1 MKKILFFASALA
13 GLLLAGSCQREE
25 LAPATEGNVVTF
37 EVEIPEIATKAVVDD
52 GSLIDQL
59 VYDVYWTDASVETA
73 PSPGQL
79 TLLYKGTKRVEQR
92 ATTIQVELM
101 NDKNYVIL
109 FWAQRGNT
117 WGVASSDKLLKNGV
131 EFPDSWVANAENI
144 EAFSGVSFLSSNN
157 LSAKKTVTLKRPFA
171 QINLGS
177 KLAENFTIVPTTSS
191 VTVKNAAAS
200 FDLINQV
207 AVGNKE
213 EVTFTATTIPGG
225 DLTVNSIPYTYVG
238 MNYIFAN
245 GNVEVDYTLNTADE
259 HLSVTNTISNVP
271 VAANYRTNIIG
282 KLYTSMSDYTI
293 TLDEGWGDEG
303 KNMEVITEG
312 LVKNING
319 DYEVSNENGLA
330 HAMNN
335 LMNEYGGNYYLTAEG
350 ALYNMTGIDV
360 TPVDFNKPGLN
371 VYGWAPV
378 VTRSNTEGRT
388 GVTII
393 GLPYLIKT
401 VAEGSNVSI
410 SGVTLVND
418 DNTTTTL
425 INEVEEGATVVVSN
439 CAVGTSTDTS
449 DEIIDIIGLGYDYVL
464 DASEVKT
471 LAELKT
477 ALASG
482 VAEIVIAN
490 EIKITDNTVLN
501 LNSKVITAV
510 DTKESGSYALIEV
523 QPEVELTVNGPGSI
537 TLTAQ
542 HDRQWNSYS
551 SVISNQRGTL
561 YVNKD
566 VVLEHLGGTAMA
578 YAIDNL
584 TNTGA
589 QPAVTTVNGATI
601 KSVYRAIR
609 QFLNSATGSN
619 ELYVKAGSKVLGDN
633 KAIWP
638 QDANLNANLGKLVVE
653 AGAEINDVYL
663 NANSN
668 DKVWPLNISVASSA
682 FVEGGE
688 IVLGKIPVGYEVIE
702 VDGVWTIGQS
712 YAEDGDNLTISS
724 VKGLKDLAANVNGG
738 NNFAGKTIILANDI
752 DLQNETWLCIG
763 TEANPF
769 SGTFNGNGK
778 TIKNL
783 TIIEEEAKEG
793 KAFIGFFGYAKNA
806 TIKNATFENVNLNIA
821 CLDIDH
827 SQGHIGAVAGSLEG
841 TSTIENVTVKGEI
854 KVEST
859 VTANG
864 ASRVAVVAGGN
875 SYGNV
880 TMKNVHVIAN
890 EGSYIKANNNL
901 GALAGQLQGKS
912 VFENCSSNIDVTG
925 TKFFAGGIIG
935 LAAGDQLF
943 TNCHTTGNVTI
954 TAGREGRAHDQYRV
968 GGIAGGW
975 ADGAKNVCTLTD
987 CSYTGNISGTNSDGS
1002 IANPL
1007 DYAGYVGRGYTLN
1020 GCAGSKVIINGVEY
1034 VQAYNTAAEAGIY
1047 IVDGELVVNSAADL
1061 RYLANNVNS
1070 GKTFEGVTVKLGAD
1084 IDLNNEEWT
1093 PIGSATADHGFMG
1106 NFDGNGYT
1114 IKNLQM
1120 TQLPLDADNY
1130 VYAGLFGVTEGTSP
1144 TAQNYIK
1151 NLVIE
1156 NVTIDTKGGHIA
1168 AAAIAYPY
1176 YTKIENVK
1184 VKGVINIKG
1193 GDYTSGALAYTRR
1206 CVNAKNISVEGNEG
1220 STIEGNITIGGVIS
1234 DIQMNG
1240 GLTADYSNF
1249 SVSGLTIKGIR
1260 NVGGI
1265 SGIISSQTLKGATV
1279 QNVRIESEYT
1289 SVGIVSGAKGDNNS
1303 FVENVTYADVTG
1315 TDREIGDSYG
1325 KDLKKVSTADELVAA
1340 LEANEGVYF
1349 LNDIKIDP
1357 AKMSNAYGKT
1367 GINVKNG
1374 QTIDGNGKTLNI
1386 EGAGGTWDS
1395 GINTTGGLIKNLTV
1409 TGSFRGIFINHT
1421 STHSEKVVLENVT
1434 IGENGTLYT
1443 ISCDQGL
1450 NQGIEATNCT
1460 FNGWTSFAKTA
1471 GEAKFV
1477 YCTFGEGSGYK
1488 YCRPYSNTEFVN
1500 CTFCPGYAVD
1510 ETQATVTFTNC
1521 TWE

>member
-13 GLLLAGSCQREE
+13 GLFLAGSCQREE
-25 LAPATEGNVVTF
+25 FAPVEENGVVTF
-37 EVEIPEIATKAVVDD
+37 EVSIPEVATKAVVDD
-52 GSLIDQL
+52 GSLINKL

-73 PSPGQL
+73 PSADDL
-79 TLLYKGTKRVEQR
+79 NLLYKGKADVASNG
-92 ATTIQVELM
+92 ATVISVELM

-109 FWAQRGNT
+109 FWAQRDNT
-117 WGVASSDKLLKNGV
+117 WGVATEGTLLKNGV
-131 EFPDSWVANAENI
+131 NFPDSFAANAENI
-144 EAFSGVSFLSSNN
+144 EAFSHVEFLSSKN
-157 LSAKKTVTLKRPFA
+157 LAARTKSITLKRPFA

-177 KLAENFTIVPTTSS
+177 LLAQNFTINPTTSS
-191 VTVKNAAAS
+191 MTVKNAGAS
-200 FDLINQV
+200 FDLIKQV
-207 AVGNKE
+207 AEGKKDVE
-213 EVTFTATTIPGG
+213 FTAAAVPGG
-225 DLTVNSIPYTYVG
+225 SLKTDYTYVG

-245 GNVEVDYTLNTADE
+245 GNVEVGYALNTEAGIT
-259 HLSVTNTISNVP
+259 VTNTVSNVP

-282 KLYTSMSDYTI
+282 KLFTSEAGYSI
-293 TLDEGWGDEG
+293 TLEGWGDAGED
-303 KNMEVITEG
+303 MEVITEG

-319 DYEVSNENGLA
+319 DYEISNENGLA
-330 HAMNN
+330 YAMNN
-335 LMNEYGGNYYLTAEG
+335 LMEQEGGNYYLTAEG
-350 ALYNMTGIDV
+350 TIYNMTGIDV

-401 VAEGSNVSI
+401 VANGSNVSI

-425 INEVEEGATVVVSN
+425 INEVQEGATVVVSN

-449 DEIIDIIGLGYDYVL
+449 DEISVIIGSGSDYVL
-464 DASEVKT
+464 DATNVAT
-471 LAELKT
+471 LANLET

-482 VAEIVIAN
+482 VKEINLAN
-490 EIKITDNTVLN
+490 AFNFDGKYTLN
-501 LNSKVITAV
+501 LNGKKITGL
-510 DTKESGSYALIEV
+510 DESTGSFGLININ
-523 QPEVELTVNGPGSI
+523 PEANLTIVGPGSI
-537 TLTAQ
+537 ELSATNN
-542 HDRQWNSYS
+542 RGWNAYS
-551 SVISNQRGTL
+551 SVVSNQRGTL
-561 YVNKD
+561 TVKD
-566 VVLEHLGGTAMA
+566 GAIIEHLGGTDMA

-589 QPAVTTVNGATI
+589 QPAVTTIEGATI

-609 QFLNSATGSN
+609 QFLNSTTGSN

-638 QDANLNANLGKLVVE
+638 QDANKNANPGKLVVE
-653 AGAEINDVYL
+653 EGAEIEDVYL
-663 NANSN
+663 SAASPA
-668 DKVWPLNISVASSA
+668 KEWPLEISVASSA

-688 IVLGKIPVGYEVIE
+688 IVLGTIPVGYEVIE

-738 NNFAGKTIILANDI
+738 NNFKGKTIILANDI

-769 SGTFNGNGK
+769 SGTFDGNGK

-827 SQGHIGAVAGSLEG
+827 SQGHIAAVAGSLEG
-841 TSTIENVTVKGEI
+841 TSTIENVTVKGDI

-880 TMKNVHVIAN
+880 TMKNVHVEAN
-890 EGSYIKANNNL
+890 EGSYLKANNNL

-935 LAAGDQLF
+935 LAAGDQTF
-943 TNCHTTGNVTI
+943 TNCHTTGDVTI
-954 TAGREGRAHDQYRV
+954 LAGREGRANDHYRV

-975 ADGAKNVCTLTD
+975 ADGKTKVCTLTD
-987 CSYTGNISGTNSDGS
+987 CSYTGEISGTNADGS
-1002 IANPL
+1002 VADPL
-1007 DYAGYVGRGYTLN
+1007 DYAGYVGRGYTLAN
-1020 GCAGSKVIINGVEY
+1020 CAGSKVVIDGDEY
-1034 VQAYNTAAEAGIY
+1034 IQAYDDVYGHY
-1047 IVDGELVVNSAADL
+1047 IVNGELVVNSAAAL
-1061 RYLANNVNS
+1061 RYLASNVNS
-1070 GKTFEGVTVKLGAD
+1070 GKTTFEGVTVKLGAD

-1093 PIGSATADHGFMG
+1093 PIGSAYVDHGFMG
-1106 NFDGNGYT
+1106 NFDGNGKT
-1114 IKNLQM
+1114 IKNLRI
-1120 TQLPLDADNY
+1120 TDITPDSDGY
-1130 VYAGLFGVTEGTSP
+1130 VYAGLFGVTEGTA
-1144 TAQNYIK
+1144 TEENYIG

-1156 NVTIDTKGGHIA
+1156 NVHIDLDGHIVS
-1168 AAAIAYPY
+1168 AAIAYPY
-1176 YTKIENVK
+1176 YTTVENVT
-1184 VKGVINIKG
+1184 VKGDISIKG

-1206 CVNAKNISVEGNEG
+1206 CVNAKNISVAGKGG
-1220 STIEGNITIGGVIS
+1220 STIEGNKTIGGVIS

-1240 GLTADYSNF
+1240 GLTANYSNF
-1249 SVSGLTIKGIR
+1249 SASGLTIKGIR

-1265 SGIISSQTLKGATV
+1265 SGIISSQTLNGATV
-1279 QNVRIESEYT
+1279 QNVHIESEYT
-1289 SVGIVSGAKGDNNS
+1289 SVGIVGGAKGDNNS
-1303 FVENVTYADVTG
+1303 FVENVTYASVTG
-1315 TDREIGDSYG
+1315 TNSVIGDSYG
-1325 KDLKKVSTADELVAA
+1325 KDLKKVSTADELVEA

-1349 LNDIKIDP
+1349 MNDIKIDP
-1357 AKMSNAYGKT
+1357 ANMSNAYGKT

-1386 EGAGGTWDS
+1386 KGAGGTWDS

-1434 IGENGTLYT
+1434 IGGNGTVYT

-1460 FNGWTSFAKTA
+1460 FNGWTSFAATA
-1471 GEAKFV
+1471 GEAKFIN
-1477 YCTFGEGSGYK
+1477 CSFGEGSGYK

-1500 CTFCPGYAVD
+1500 CTFCPGYEVD

-1521 TWE
+1521 TWEE